1 MQRSIPANSYT
12 DTRLY
17 QPYAIVWFITHSW
30 AMFSKQKN
38 DSNFSGSFG
47 APLESV
53 CFALVAHSLLC
64 CRLLP
69 IGNQW
74 LIASFLLFF
83 FHLRV
88 GILRLDQIAQ
98 WLRRFFHFVSG
109 GFLYT
114 LVHLNFIN
122 QPPGYCAAPN
132 TCRVG
137 KVKQAR
143 GATVHQV
150 TAWARAFVDYARLH
164 AGDNLGDQ
172 LAKCLWIKT

>member
-1 MQRSIPANSYT
+1 
-12 DTRLY
+12 
-17 QPYAIVWFITHSW
+17 
-30 AMFSKQKN
+30 MFSKQKTTQT
-38 DSNFSGSFG
+38 FPGRLVRRLKVFALPWLPILFFVAACCPLAISGSLPASCFSSFI
-47 APLESV
+47 SV
-53 CFALVAHSLLC
+53 LAFCALIKSRNDFVGFFTLYRVVFC
-64 CRLLP
+64 ICR
-69 IGNQW
+69 
-74 LIASFLLFF
+74 
-83 FHLRV
+83 
-88 GILRLDQIAQ
+88 
-98 WLRRFFHFVSG
+98 
-109 GFLYT
+109 
-114 LVHLNFIN
+114 HLNFIN